1 MALSPGQIVVKHLPT
16 AGRSTLQTAHPVCR
30 TYSMASAGFPA
41 LHREAIAGNLEGRHG
56 SDLGAAYELAIQ

>member
-1 MALSPGQIVVKHLPT
+1 
-16 AGRSTLQTAHPVCR
+16 
-30 TYSMASAGFPA
+30 MASAGFPA